1 MSTLPLELHEV
12 LEEEYLSMYGP
23 LERPPVGDVVLL
35 DGRWAAEILQE
46 CGLPAADPGAVLRTL
61 ISGSDS
67 VEPLGHSPALTDR
80 GRYLLENHAGSEDPE
95 IRRRIVDDAFTGAIK
110 PLADVRLEKVYA
122 AIHERREKGKPRTAL
137 CISGGGIR
145 SATFALGVIQ
155 GLSTANILDK
165 FDYLSTVSGGGYIG
179 SWLSSW
185 IRRHRDG
192 VTGVK
197 EVLQRADTAA
207 GETEPA
213 ITDNVVRADARG
225 ERKPP
230 ERKLFP
236 EPEPLR
242 HLREYSN
249 YLSPRLTLT
258 SGDTWT
264 LASLY
269 LRNLLLNLLVLVP
282 LLAVLLSFPRIF
294 SAVLEKTEGTHP
306 QSWAWTAALLITY
319 GFGYLGI
326 KRPVIQGRKAKWTAA
341 TDGWFI
347 LNCVGSLTAAS
358 VALAVFYARYKNH
371 ITANP
376 NNPNA
381 GAELLQSGAI
391 LGAAIVTLVG
401 MTLVPW
407 ALYYFRYFKATA
419 AERRTAITSKSH
431 HVRKQLRELMA
442 VLVAVATT
450 IVLVLLLTSKV
461 FDDPVRDVPTTATLA
476 PIDRVAQV
484 TSPQAQLFVCFAVP
498 LLLLVFFV
506 QASIFVGLSGHYN
519 EDYDREWWGRAG
531 AWLLASAIVIAV
543 LNGLAIFGPVAFYY
557 APAILGAIGGGAG
570 IVAAMLGFSDRSSA
584 SKKEEAGTV
593 ERASSIAS
601 VLAVPLFIAAL
612 LAAISLGTTWL
623 TQQFHDANDPR
634 FIEPAQYAELAVLNA
649 TYARPEQTRA
659 GLQRLATTSEPRVSQ
674 PALATIHHLQTVQ
687 HTSPMNIVAYLAAGL
702 VAFFLSFRIGI
713 NKFSMASL
721 YRNRIIRAYL
731 GASRY
736 NRDPDRFTGFDEN
749 DNVQMWELRPEL
761 LWPSCLHDPAKLVEV
776 MRKDG
781 DSVPR
786 RLWNALDDA
795 TRKAL
800 ETKIEATSLDALILN
815 LNALLMEGDL
825 AATLKVKT
833 PEWVINGENQFAYPL
848 AIRNRATLD
857 ANFSQWIAIMP
868 PPADAKDAP
877 RPRGARPPMHVVN
890 QALNLT
896 TGENLAWQQRMASS
910 FTSTP
915 LHCGNL
921 GLGYRSSRE
930 YGGEDGMS
938 LGTAVTISGAAAS
951 PNMGYH
957 SSPTMA
963 FLLTFFNIR
972 LGSWLG
978 NPGPRGDRSYNQKH
992 PRTSLIPLFAEL
1004 TGSSNAKSPWVYL
1017 SDGGHFENL
1026 GLYEMVVR
1034 RCHEIVLSDGGA
1046 DPECTFEDL
1055 GSAIRKIRIDFG
1067 IPIEIESI
1075 SNMHPRS
1082 DDGKPVEGS
1091 YVLTASIRY
1100 DAVDA
1105 DAKPGRLTYIK
1116 PGLYKGDYFP
1126 VDVYNYAMASLA
1138 FPHEP
1143 TSDQFFSESQFESYR
1158 ALGRHA
1164 VDIACRNERAF
1175 GKKGVLLPIAK
1186 TFDSVAAFTGV
1197 HAPPD
1202 RIRPEVS
1209 N

>member
-1 MSTLPLELHEV
+1 M
-12 LEEEYLSMYGP
+12 
-23 LERPPVGDVVLL
+23 
-35 DGRWAAEILQE
+35 
-46 CGLPAADPGAVLRTL
+46 
-61 ISGSDS
+61 
-67 VEPLGHSPALTDR
+67 
-80 GRYLLENHAGSEDPE
+80 
-95 IRRRIVDDAFTGAIK
+95 RRRIVDDAFTGAIK
-110 PLADVRLEKVYA
+110 PLADVRLDNVYA
-122 AIHERREKGKPRTAL
+122 AIHKRREEGKPRTAL

-197 EVLQRADTAA
+197 EVLQRADTAV

-213 ITDNVVRADARG
+213 ITDNIVRADARDQ
-225 ERKPP
+225 RKPP

-249 YLSPRLTLT
+249 YLSPKLNLF

-269 LRNLLLNLLVLVP
+269 VRNLVLNLLVLVP

-294 SAVLEKTEGTHP
+294 SVILEKTEGTHP
-306 QSWAWTAALLITY
+306 ESWAWASALLITY

-347 LNCVGSLTAAS
+347 LNCIGSLTGAA

-371 ITANP
+371 IDANAANP
-376 NNPNA
+376 SA
-381 GAELLQSGAI
+381 GADLLRSTSIIGAGI
-391 LGAAIVTLVG
+391 LTLLG
-401 MTLVPW
+401 MTIVPW

-419 AERRTAITSKSH
+419 AERRTGITSKSH
-431 HVRKQLRELMA
+431 HTRKQVRELFA
-442 VLVAVATT
+442 VLIAVATT
-450 IVLVLLLTSKV
+450 VALVLLLANKV
-461 FDDPVRDVPTTATLA
+461 FDDPVRDVPTAATLA

-484 TSPQAQLFVCFAVP
+484 TSPQAQLYVCFAVP
-498 LLLLVFFV
+498 LMLLVFFL
-506 QASIFVGLSGHYN
+506 QATIFVGLSGHYN

-531 AWLLASAIVIAV
+531 AWLIASAIAIAILNGIAV
-543 LNGLAIFGPVAFYY
+543 FGPVAFYY

-570 IVAAMLGFSDRSSA
+570 IVAATLGFSDRTSA
-584 SKKEEAGTV
+584 SKKEEAGTAA
-593 ERASSIAS
+593 RATSIAS

-623 TQQFHDANDPR
+623 TQQFHDANDPH
-634 FIEPAQYAELAVLNA
+634 FIDTGKYAQLAVLNA
-649 TYARPEQTRA
+649 TYARPEQTGA
-659 GLQRLATTSEPRVSQ
+659 GLQRLATKSEPRVSQ

-687 HTSPMNIVAYLAAGL
+687 YTTPMNVLVYLGTGFF
-702 VAFFLSFRIGI
+702 AFLLSFRIGI

-736 NRDPDRFTGFDEN
+736 NRDPDSFTGFDEN
-749 DNVQMWELRPEL
+749 DNVQMWELRSEL
-761 LWPSCLHDPAKLVEV
+761 LWSSSLHDPAKLVEE

-800 ETKIEATSLDALILN
+800 ENKVEATSIDSLILN
-815 LNALLMEGDL
+815 VNALLMEGDL
-825 AATLKVKT
+825 AATLKVET
-833 PEWVINGENQFAYPL
+833 PKWVINGEKQFAYPL

-857 ANFSQWIAIMP
+857 AHFSQWIAIMP
-868 PPADAKDAP
+868 PPADAPKEVP

-930 YGGEDGMS
+930 YGGEEGMS

-978 NPGPRGDRSYNQKH
+978 NPGPRGDRSYKEKH
-992 PRTSLIPLFAEL
+992 PRTSLVPLFAEL

-1034 RCHEIVLSDGGA
+1034 RCHDIVLSDGGA

-1055 GSAIRKIRIDFG
+1055 GAAIRKIRIDFG

-1082 DDGKPVEGS
+1082 SNGQPVEGS

-1100 DAVDA
+1100 DAVDVN
-1105 DAKPGRLTYIK
+1105 AKPGHLTYIK
-1116 PGLYKGDYFP
+1116 PGLY
-1126 VDVYNYAMASLA
+1126 
-1138 FPHEP
+1138 
-1143 TSDQFFSESQFESYR
+1143 
-1158 ALGRHA
+1158 
-1164 VDIACRNERAF
+1164 
-1175 GKKGVLLPIAK
+1175 
-1186 TFDSVAAFTGV
+1186 
-1197 HAPPD
+1197 
-1202 RIRPEVS
+1202 
-1209 N
+1209 